1 VGGGKRLDSERVTAQ
16 MIDVYN
22 NETNELIGTITEA
35 DLKVLADHLE
45 EESSEDQDYFIDRP
59 TLDVIG
65 DGQATE
71 HLMKILRKALGAAEG
86 VEIRWEHR

>member
-1 VGGGKRLDSERVTAQ
+1 

-22 NETNELIGTITEA
+22 NETNQLIGSITEA
-35 DLKVLADHLE
+35 DLQVLIDRLE
-45 EESSEDQDYFIDRP
+45 EESSEDQDYYIDQA

-71 HLMKILRKALGAAEG
+71 HLMKILRQALGTAEG
-86 VEIRWEHR
+86 VEIRWRRR

>member
-1 VGGGKRLDSERVTAQ
+1 

-22 NETNELIGTITEA
+22 NETNELVGTITEA

-45 EESSEDQDYFIDRP
+45 EESSEDQDYWIDQA

-71 HLMKILRKALGAAEG
+71 HLMGVLRKALGTSEG
-86 VEIRWEHR
+86 VEIRWQRR

>member
-1 VGGGKRLDSERVTAQ
+1 

-22 NETNELIGTITEA
+22 SDTNELVGTITEA
-35 DLKVLADHLE
+35 DLQVLADHLE
-45 EESSEDQDYFIDRP
+45 EESSEDQDYYIDQA

-71 HLMKILRKALGAAEG
+71 HLMGVLRKALGTAEG
-86 VEIRWEHR
+86 VEIRWQRRKP